1 MPSCPALDQGKESVS
16 KAAYGEIGV
25 SEPEWNLSSAENM
38 VRMQFSARSKE
49 HFITC

>member
-25 SEPEWNLSSAENM
+25 SEPEWNLPSAEDM

-49 HFITC
+49 DLIAC